1 MSAERRCAADGCDNV
16 VARRNGPGRPAIY
29 CSPECRPS
37 GRASA
42 PISVE
47 VDQLDDDEVQGGRSW
62 VVRLRRGD
70 RSVELGQGLGRF
82 SAVVLATELRQLL
95 GDAPRERGGAID

>member
-1 MSAERRCAADGCDNV
+1 MSAERRCAAQGCDNI
-16 VARRNGPGRPAIY
+16 VARRHRRGRPPIY

-37 GRASA
+37 GRNSA

-47 VDQLDDDEVQGGRSW
+47 VDQLDDEGNGARSW
-62 VVRLRRGD
+62 VVRLSQGG

-82 SAVVLATELRQLL
+82 SAVVLATEVRELL
-95 GDAPRERGGAID
+95 GGGPRERGGTID

>member
-1 MSAERRCAADGCDNV
+1 MSAERRCAAEGCDNT
-16 VARRNGPGRPAIY
+16 VARRNGPGRPPIY

-37 GRASA
+37 GRPST

-47 VDQLDDDEVQGGRSW
+47 VDQLDDDERLGGRSW
-62 VVRLRRGD
+62 VVRLSRGE

-95 GDAPRERGGAID
+95 SDSPRERGGAID